1 MRIGIDGGC
10 LPNRRGFGRFA
21 REVVRAL
28 AEADSPHQLVVL
40 VDRPSL
46 EHVEIPARM
55 ETIAVNV
62 REAPSR
68 AASASGRRGVR
79 DLLAMG
85 RAAAKARLDLM
96 YFPASYS
103 FFPVW
108 SCGKVVVTMHDT
120 LALAHPE
127 LVFTSWKGRV
137 AWAVKEHAAVRWADR
152 ILTVSQA
159 AKADLATMF
168 KLDPARIGVV
178 SEAADAIFQP
188 MTDGPDSRRILQSYG
203 IDGSRRFLLYV
214 GGLSPHKNLPRLIEA
229 FAVGAAPDVDLVLVG
244 DLKDVFLTHV
254 PALRES
260 VARLGLGGRVHF
272 TGFVPDGDL
281 AHVYSRA
288 YALIQPSLMEGF
300 GLPPVEAMACGTPVL
315 SSRAGSL
322 PEVVAE
328 AGEFFD
334 PLDVPG
340 MAESIRGFLVDPD
353 RRDRLACAA
362 LARSRTFTWSASAAS
377 LLSCFDS
384 LLTPAQT
391 KPGRAA

>member
-28 AEADSPHQLVVL
+28 AEADSPHEFVVL

-46 EHVEIPARM
+46 QSVEIPARM
-55 ETIAVNV
+55 ETLAVEV

-85 RAAAKARLDLM
+85 RAASKARLDIL

-108 SCGKVVVTMHDT
+108 NCGKVVVTMHDT

-127 LVFTSWKGRV
+127 LVFTSWRGRL

-159 AKADLATMF
+159 AKADLAAMF
-168 KLDPARIGVV
+168 KLDPARVGVV
-178 SEAADAIFQP
+178 SEAADEVFQP
-188 MTDGPDSRRILQSYG
+188 MADGPVSQRILNSYG
-203 IDGSRRFLLYV
+203 VDGTRRFLLYV

-229 FAVGAAPDVDLVLVG
+229 FAIGALHDVDLVLVG

-254 PALRES
+254 PALKQA
-260 VARLGLGGRVHF
+260 VARLGLERRVHF
-272 TGFVPDGDL
+272 TGFVPDADL
-281 AHVYSRA
+281 AHLYSRA
-288 YALIQPSLMEGF
+288 YALVQPSLMEGF

-322 PEVVAE
+322 PEVVAG

-334 PLDVPG
+334 PLDIGG
-340 MAESIRGFLVDPD
+340 MAEAIRSLLADPG
-353 RRDRLACAA
+353 RRDRLAGTA
-362 LARSRTFTWSASAAS
+362 LARSRTFSWAASAE
-377 LLSCFDS
+377 S
-384 LLTPAQT
+384 LLTCFNSFSTTAQST
-391 KPGRAA
+391 PGRAA